1 MMKDVVLFVF
11 CLILFGCQK
20 SLKTE
25 TKYNDSSVMSLEVDS
40 ICIPLDSVSLES
52 YPSAT
57 YIYSTEHR
65 TAMYAFNAKTW
76 MIDVFDLN
84 NKCLAGHITL
94 EKEGVYGV
102 PSVNNIQ
109 VLSPDSIVCF
119 VDDGL
124 LIVNGKGT
132 VLSREVLSYTG
143 SDCVGNFDGGAFSQ
157 PFYDKNEKKV
167 YGRIITSKERY
178 PYPAGQPLF
187 AEYDV
192 TTKVWEFIPV
202 TLPPFMEKY
211 WQQMGQNRHLSM
223 WINDDRICY
232 NFSCF
237 SDVFVYTMSERKVR
251 SAGGESRLVSSEIL
265 PYTGDLQNEQA
276 RWEHWINSPAFYAP
290 VYDKY
295 TNRYYRIQV
304 GKLNED
310 IVGKP
315 TPYDKEIVLAVFN
328 GDLEMIAEFRLE
340 NYKYNF
346 LFFGVDQNGL
356 IVGGNNPKD
365 ASIDYEQLKLYRLR
379 IY

>member
-1 MMKDVVLFVF
+1 MKEVVLFVF
-11 CLILFGCQK
+11 CLILLGCQK

-25 TKYNDSSVMSLEVDS
+25 TKYNDSSVLKLEVDS
-40 ICIPLDSVSLES
+40 IGIPLDSISLAS

-57 YIYSTEHR
+57 FIYSSGCR
-65 TAMYAFNAKTW
+65 TAMYAFNTKTW

-84 NKCLAGHITL
+84 NKCLSDHIKL
-94 EKEGVYGV
+94 DKEGVDGV
-102 PSVNNIQ
+102 PYINNIQ
-109 VLSPDSIVCF
+109 VLSSDSIVCF
-119 VDDGL
+119 NENGFLILDGR
-124 LIVNGKGT
+124 GKVINRVAMTYSGT
-132 VLSREVLSYTG
+132 
-143 SDCVGNFDGGAFSQ
+143 DCVGNFENGSFTQSY
-157 PFYDKNEKKV
+157 YDKNQNKV
-167 YGRIITSKERY
+167 YGRIITSKEPY
-178 PYPAGQPLF
+178 PYPAEQPLF
-187 AEYDV
+187 AEYDI
-192 TTKVWEFIPV
+192 TSRKWEFMPV

-251 SAGGESRLVSSEIL
+251 SAGGESRLVHSEIS

-276 RWEHWINSPAFYAP
+276 RWEHWINSPAFYVP

-295 TNRYYRIQV
+295 KNRYYRIQV
-304 GKLNED
+304 GKLNKET
-310 IVGKP
+310 VGKP
-315 TPYDKEIVLAVFN
+315 TPYDKEIVVAVFN

-346 LFFGVDQNGL
+346 LFFGVDKEGL

-365 ASIDYEQLKLYRLR
+365 VAIDYEQMKLYRLR